1 MVHDIVDVNSV
12 NLINRS
18 TEIDP
23 QKESP
28 LLRKIVSG
36 LKDTIKAKGLTSLTA
51 PEIGFNKRVFVI
63 KYGEDQLVAYINPMI
78 SKATGLDFQKESCP
92 AIPGKVFLLPRNTEI
107 DIMYMTPLGDIK
119 SQHLVGLAART
130 FLHCSEHLEGVLVSD
145 IGLEIDE
152 EFDKATE
159 EERLELIKAYA
170 DSLDIMLKQT
180 LDEIEADPEL
190 KQISDGIK
198 FTESVRKG
206 ETKLKAVKIDTED
219 QEKMVERN
227 LKYQE
232 AKDKGEINED

>member
-1 MVHDIVDVNSV
+1 MVFDIVTDEKK
-12 NLINRS
+12 LINRCE
-18 TEIDP
+18 EIDP

-36 LKDTIKAKGLTSLTA
+36 LKDTIKEKNLTSLSA
-51 PEIGFNKRVFVI
+51 PEIGFNKRIFVI
-63 KYGEDQLVAYINPMI
+63 KYGDNQLVAYINPI
-78 SKATGLDFQKESCP
+78 VTKAVGLDFQKESCP

-107 DIMYMTPLGDIK
+107 DIVYTTPLGDFK

-130 FLHCSEHLEGVLVSD
+130 FLHCNEHLEGVLISD

-152 EFDKATE
+152 AFDEATE

-180 LDEIEADPEL
+180 LDEIESNPEL

-206 ETKLKAVKIDTED
+206 ETKIKAVTIDEAD

-227 LKYQE
+227 LAYAD
-232 AKDKGEINED
+232 AKNKGEIE

>member
-1 MVHDIVDVNSV
+1 MVYDIVTDELK
-12 NLINRS
+12 LINRCM
-18 TEIDP
+18 EIDP

-36 LKDTIKAKGLTSLTA
+36 LKDTIKEKGLTSLSA
-51 PEIGFNKRVFVI
+51 PEIGFDKRVFVI
-63 KYGEDQLVAYINPMI
+63 KYGENQLVAYINPI
-78 SKATGLDFQKESCP
+78 VSKAVGLDFQKESCP
-92 AIPGKVFLLPRNTEI
+92 AIPDKVFLLPRNTEV
-107 DIMYMTPLGDIK
+107 DVMYMTPLGDIK

-130 FLHCSEHLEGVLVSD
+130 FLHCNEHLEGVLISD
-145 IGLEIDE
+145 IGLEIDD

-206 ETKLKAVKIDTED
+206 ETKIKAVTIDEAD

-227 LKYQE
+227 LAYAD
-232 AKDKGEINED
+232 AKNKGEIE